1 MRIKMTIKRDP
12 DIRFKEKI
20 LPQENGCWH
29 FNSSHAPSGYPWFGI
44 APGKMIHAH
53 RYSAKMHG
61 MDIEDM
67 YVCHTCDN
75 PGCVNPDHLF
85 VGSHKDNMKDM
96 AKKNRSRTN
105 LSVQEVKNIKRMLKT
120 SIKQID
126 IATQLGVSKH
136 QVSNINLGKTHKYI

>member
-1 MRIKMTIKRDP
+1 
-12 DIRFKEKI
+12 
-20 LPQENGCWH
+20 
-29 FNSSHAPSGYPWFGI
+29 
-44 APGKMIHAH
+44 
-53 RYSAKMHG
+53 
-61 MDIEDM
+61 M